1 MATPARSAMSGG
13 DERIAALRR
22 QLDGPRDGALLRFAL
37 GRALLDDGDAAL
49 AVPEFERAVSFD
61 PAYSAAWQGLGES
74 LAANGQAGA
83 AIAAYE
89 RGIAAAEARGDVQA
103 AKVMRVRRRRLEA
116 L

>member
-1 MATPARSAMSGG
+1 MSAG

-37 GRALLDDGDAAL
+37 GRALLDAGQAAE
-49 AVPEFERAVSFD
+49 AAPHFERAVDFD
-61 PAYSAAWQGLGES
+61 PGYSAAWQGLGES
-74 LAANGQAGA
+74 LAAGGNVDA

-103 AKVMRVRRRRLEA
+103 AKVMRVRRRRLGVA
-116 L
+116 